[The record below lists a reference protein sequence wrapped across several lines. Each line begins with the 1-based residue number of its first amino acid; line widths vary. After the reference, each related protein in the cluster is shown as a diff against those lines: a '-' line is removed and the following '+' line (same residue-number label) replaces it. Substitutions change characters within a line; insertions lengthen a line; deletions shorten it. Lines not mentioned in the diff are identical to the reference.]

1 MRTVL
6 IILFITATLRGLAQS
21 DIRWPNDTSQ
31 AQQNVALYTDALR
44 AQEYST
50 GREPLRWLVTQ
61 APDLHESL
69 YVKGEKLYR
78 GLIEQT
84 SDPDLRQQYQ
94 QEALDLYD
102 LRIKHFGGEAA
113 VLNRKAYAAYRY
125 YRKEPTQYATL
136 IKLFDRAYA
145 AGKQQ
150 LSSAN
155 LLAYMDVV
163 RLHRRTNRALTD
175 EEILERYD
183 QIAGELLR
191 RGEAEKQTVVDNML
205 VETIDLTCPLVYEKF
220 GVPFEQDTS
229 DVTKASKVVALAL
242 ANQCSDL
249 PVFLVAVRAVQRQQP
264 SAGRA
269 KTIARLYEAKGQ
281 PTGAEQYYQEAVR
294 LADTDSLKA
303 EHAYQLAA
311 FYQRAGQNKDARDA
325 ARQAVRL
332 DPTLT
337 EAYRL
342 MGDLYYASFDAC
354 RRGEQQ
360 VADRAVYWAA
370 YEQYRR
376 AGRTDLMEQAR
387 QQFPTIETIFQE
399 GYEERQ
405 LVSVGC
411 WMNVTAAVR
420 RR

>member
-1 MRTVL
+1 MRTIL
-6 IILFITATLRGLAQS
+6 TLLFITATLRGLAQS
-21 DIRWPNDTSQ
+21 DIRWPNDTSR
-31 AQQNVALYTDALR
+31 ARQNVALYTDALR
-44 AQEYST
+44 AHEYAA
-50 GREPLRWLVTQ
+50 GLEPLRWLLAQ

-78 GLIEQT
+78 ELIEQT

-94 QEALDLYD
+94 REALDLYD
-102 LRIKHFGGEAA
+102 LRIRHFGGEAA

-136 IKLFDRAYA
+136 IELFDRAYA

-163 RLHRRTNRALTD
+163 RLHRRTNEALTD
-175 EEILERYD
+175 EEIIERYD
-183 QIAGELLR
+183 RIAGELLR
-191 RGEAEKQTVVDNML
+191 RDEAEKQAAVDNML

-220 GVPFEQDTS
+220 GVPFEQDTG
-229 DVTKASKVVALAL
+229 DVAKASKVVALAL

-249 PVFLVAVRAVQRQQP
+249 PVFLVAVRAVQRQRP
-264 SAGRA
+264 SAGMA
-269 KTIARLYEAKGQ
+269 KTLARLYEARGQ
-281 PTGAEQYYQEAVR
+281 PAGAERYYQEAIR
-294 LADTDSLKA
+294 LADPDSLKA
-303 EHAYQLAA
+303 NLSYQLAS
-311 FYQRAGQNKDARDA
+311 FYQRINQKSEARDA
-325 ARQAVRL
+325 ARQALRL
-332 DPTLT
+332 NPTLT

-342 MGDLYYASFDAC
+342 IGDLYYASFDAC
-354 RRGEQQ
+354 RQGKQQ

-399 GYEERQ
+399 GYQEAQ
-405 LVSVGC
+405 QVPVGC
-411 WMNVTAAVR
+411 WLNVTTTVQR
-420 RR
+420 R